1 MAELSERFAALMA
14 RLAQSDA
21 ELFRT
26 LGEQNASVRQ
36 LLDQLVPAAASPDSL
51 SPLNDGPLPNGTVN
65 DSPFSTAAVTPAG
78 VATGAVAAPS
88 ASGTS
93 ASGAGGG
100 AELLVQPLAPVLSG
114 AGAPANGALPPAPLL
129 PAGDCELKALKRRFG
144 RLDQA
149 QAWLEQRLGKAPKR
163 PTWAVVEQTC
173 LAGAWPAAS
182 GRSGSSRQA
191 LSAERLEQELA
202 ALEQRLLQRLE
213 PRLLRLEAL
222 LTRLAANVELPRS
235 RGAIGLPPTAAGSMG
250 KVDAPPGQG

>member
-36 LLDQLVPAAASPDSL
+36 LVDQLVPAAASADSL
-51 SPLNDGPLPNGTVN
+51 STLADGSISN
-65 DSPFSTAAVTPAG
+65 
-78 VATGAVAAPS
+78 S
-88 ASGTS
+88 AS
-93 ASGAGGG
+93 ASGAGFIAGCAEG
-100 AELLVQPLAPVLSG
+100 AATERLVQPLAPALNG
-114 AGAPANGALPPAPLL
+114 AGGPANGALAPAPLF
-129 PAGDCELKALKRRFG
+129 PAADCELKALKRRFG

-182 GRSGSSRQA
+182 GRSGASRQA
-191 LSAERLEQELA
+191 LSAERLDQGLA

-222 LTRLAANVELPRS
+222 LTQLAASKE
-235 RGAIGLPPTAAGSMG
+235 G
-250 KVDAPPGQG
+250 